1 MFEVGLNSEL
11 KDKNVIGFRK
21 LIVEFL
27 FVFFFH

>member
-21 LIVEFL
+21 LILE
-27 FVFFFH
+27 FFFFLIQQ